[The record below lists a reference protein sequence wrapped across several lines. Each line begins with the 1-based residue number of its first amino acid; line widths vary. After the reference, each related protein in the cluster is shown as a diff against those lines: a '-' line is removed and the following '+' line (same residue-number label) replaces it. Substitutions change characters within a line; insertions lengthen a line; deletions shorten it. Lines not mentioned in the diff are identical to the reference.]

1 MTLTNQGLVVGQ
13 ATKTDN
19 QSGAYTAHDV
29 MHSLSQRVDNNV
41 MALTNREFRLSAVKV
56 LRV

>member
-29 MHSLSQRVDNNV
+29 TPSLCQRVDNQPNV
-41 MALTNREFRLSAVKV
+41 VALTDREFRLSAA
-56 LRV
+56 